1 MGRLRFPA
9 CLCFVLALTACSR
22 PTPPEMKHYS
32 MHGVIVRLDE
42 KDKLATIKHD
52 KIEGW
57 MGAMTM
63 DYPIKNEKDFSALRE
78 GEMVDGTVEVQGLDY
93 WVSDIHASK

>member
-9 CLCFVLALTACSR
+9 SLCFVLALAACHHEA
-22 PTPPEMKHYS
+22 PPDVKHYTL
-32 MHGVIVRLDE
+32 HGQIVRLDE

-63 DYPIKNEKDFSALRE
+63 DYPIKNDKDFSGLRE
-78 GEMVDGTVEVQGLDY
+78 GDKIDATVDVQGLDY
-93 WVSDIHASK
+93 SLSDIRTSK